1 MRLFMMLVCLGA
13 ITWAAHD
20 LMLLEEDAAS
30 GISVAEQQ
38 ELFKDVTEKAKKAT
52 KEATKTTKKALALA
66 TKKKKADPKKADP
79 NKAAPKYAGDYWAGR
94 GRGLVPVDRQKC
106 KDTGKKCNKWHHP
119 AKWYCKDAARTHPLH
134 SNSGYVKSYCRAS
147 CGCKFPPPKKPC
159 RNTHKSCWK
168 KPPTW
173 KHSAKYYCKDVGKLG
188 EFVRKHCRKICAC
201 HPDNSDPQTLHDTL
215 YCIKDKSVKDF
226 CPKILPPKPVCK
238 DTGMRILRKGRRGG
252 SLPYCNPG
260 VWNLPIGYSALDS
273 RSWAHKST
281 DFCKWA
287 ASSRRRAEASNMKKY
302 CPATCGICPKCTF
315 EVKSWAWICDGKK
328 VAPPK
333 NWNAPKAED
342 SQKTRRRRQAPGGE

>member
-1 MRLFMMLVCLGA
+1 MMLVCLGA

-52 KEATKTTKKALALA
+52 KEATKTSKKALALA
-66 TKKKKADPKKADP
+66 TKKKKADPKKA
-79 NKAAPKYAGDYWAGR
+79 APKYAGDYWAGR
-94 GRGLVPVDRQKC
+94 GRGSVPKDRQKC
-106 KDTGKKCNKWHHP
+106 KDTGKKCKKFHHP

-134 SNSGYVKSYCRAS
+134 QPASGYVKSYCRAS

-173 KHSAKYYCKDVGKLG
+173 KHSAKYYCKDTD
-188 EFVRKHCRKICAC
+188 R
-201 HPDNSDPQTLHDTL
+201 
-215 YCIKDKSVKDF
+215 
-226 CPKILPPKPVCK
+226 
-238 DTGMRILRKGRRGG
+238 RIVRKGRRGG
-252 SLPYCNPG
+252 SMPYCNPG
-260 VWNLPIGYSALDS
+260 VWNLPLKWRALDT
-273 RSWAHKST
+273 RTWAHKST

-315 EVKSWAWICDGKK
+315 DSASWAWICDGKKVACTFDSASWAWICDGKK

-333 NWNAPKAED
+333 KKAAPKAED
-342 SQKTRRRRQAPGGE
+342 SQ